1 MGWQAW
7 ATVAIIVAA
16 IIIAASVIAA
26 VLLSRGPDTA
36 APAAPAPTAAQNAPA
51 QGNATETSST
61 CEAWPS
67 TKAALTAIP
76 QLPPGWNWST
86 PNIDTYIGNRTA
98 AIAKALDLFEPQI
111 SAEPATTASVAR
123 QYVAERRTEIEL
135 LRNRTY
141 TQADGVAATAA
152 SARLDELCGAS

>member
-1 MGWQAW
+1 MVDAEYRHLHRE
-7 ATVAIIVAA
+7 
-16 IIIAASVIAA
+16 SD
-26 VLLSRGPDTA
+26 RCDR
-36 APAAPAPTAAQNAPA
+36 
-51 QGNATETSST
+51 QG
-61 CEAWPS
+61 
-67 TKAALTAIP
+67 
-76 QLPPGWNWST
+76 
-86 PNIDTYIGNRTA
+86 
-98 AIAKALDLFEPQI
+98 LDLFEPQI